1 MQESDEQTAKEYQL
15 IVDAR
20 SRELDDMQRE
30 RQQLIEQT
38 ERLRGKFLVLTD
50 EQLLATEYFK
60 VLQLS
65 LEHYKSRSHYL
76 DEIKS
81 QLQFDLEEVSSERRK
96 VADEIK
102 AEKVSQGMAME
113 GEMRRLENDLARIRK
128 QRDDFQ
134 HMVDAQRN
142 KKNKEKELHDAIIAD
157 VEKEAVS
164 VMQKAILVVC

>member
-1 MQESDEQTAKEYQL
+1 M
-15 IVDAR
+15 DAR

-50 EQLLATEYFK
+50 EQLMATEYFK

-65 LEHYKSRSHYL
+65 LEHYKSRAHYL
-76 DEIKS
+76 DEIRT
-81 QLQFDLEEVSSERRK
+81 QLQYDIEEANSERRK
-96 VADEIK
+96 VVDEIK
-102 AEKVSQGMAME
+102 AEKVSQGMTME

-134 HMVDAQRN
+134 RVVDEHRA
-142 KKNKEKELHDAIIAD
+142 KKDKEKELHDAIIAE

-164 VMQKAILVVC
+164 TTHM